1 VYLETFSA
9 TKWTMG
15 RTAARGRSSGAIDP
29 DAFFRECTLRIC
41 SSLEAQTFLWR
52 SFCAIRSHIPADGI
66 ILTHHDSE
74 QGCLMVLAQAT
85 ARGGTLLDLA
95 LPMPQELRSFVDRP
109 DASTVIVD
117 RAERYPTAR
126 PWIDSGQMGAQASL
140 LVMRLVLEGRVVGA
154 VTLYAEQSGRF
165 TEEHAALV
173 SLLREPFAI
182 ALSNCIRFGQV
193 LKLKEQLADDNR
205 FLQKELMVSGE
216 EVIGADF
223 GLQQVMAMVSQVAP
237 LASPVLLLGET
248 GTGKE
253 VIATAIHNLSPRRQG
268 PFIKVNCGAIP
279 KGLMDSELF
288 GHEKGAF
295 TGALG
300 RKRGRFER
308 AHGGTI
314 FLDEI
319 GEMEPE
325 VQVRLLRVLQERE
338 IERVGGSEAVPV
350 DIRVIAATHCD
361 LMAMI
366 GSGAFRED
374 LYYRLQVF
382 PIVIPPLRL
391 RKGDIPQLV
400 QHFVRRKVRELGLS
414 RIPPLAPGALERLV
428 AYSWPGNVRELQN
441 AVERALILARGAP
454 LTFAELSSP
463 GPPEATSAAS
473 RLRDDGPAAPS
484 RLPAVASGAT
494 DDNLPWPEGDPL
506 ELDEVVSRHIQRALS
521 VAGGRVSGPRGAA
534 RLLGVNPSTLRKRMR
549 KLRILFGRS
558 GGDGRSES
566 SR

>member
-1 VYLETFSA
+1 
-9 TKWTMG
+9 MG
-15 RTAARGRSSGAIDP
+15 RTATRGRSSGAIDP
-29 DAFFRECTLRIC
+29 NAFFRECTLRIC

-95 LPMPQELRSFVDRP
+95 LPMPQELRGFVDRP

-126 PWIDSGQMGAQASL
+126 PWIESGQMGAQASL
-140 LVMRLVLEGRVVGA
+140 LVMRLVLEARVVGA
-154 VTLYAEQSGRF
+154 VTLYAAQSGRF
-165 TEEHAALV
+165 TEEHAALL

-248 GTGKE
+248 GAGKE

-325 VQVRLLRVLQERE
+325 AQVRLLRVLQERE

-400 QHFVRRKVRELGLS
+400 QHFVRRKVRE
-414 RIPPLAPGALERLV
+414 RLV
-428 AYSWPGNVRELQN
+428 AYGWPGNVRELQN

-454 LTFAELSSP
+454 LTFAELTSP
-463 GPPEATSAAS
+463 GPREATSAANC
-473 RLRDDGPAAPS
+473 LRTDEPAAPS
-484 RLPAVASGAT
+484 HLAAVASGAT
-494 DDNLPWPEGDPL
+494 DDNLPWPEKEPL

-521 VAGGRVSGPRGAA
+521 LAGGRISGARGAA

-549 KLRILFGRS
+549 KLRIRFGRS
-558 GGDGRSES
+558 GKGRAG
-566 SR
+566 